1 MKKKKGFESEAAAAK
16 FAAKV
21 GGTVRFAPLPD
32 YMSMTPYWVVEW
44 TE

>member
-1 MKKKKGFESEAAAAK
+1 MKKKKGFESEVSATR
-16 FAAKV
+16 FAEQV

-32 YMSMTPYWVVEW
+32 YMGMTPYWAVEW